1 MYILPSL
8 NPLTQLKGILLA
20 EGAEDLLRLAKR
32 SHPEKCLDVG
42 SAALRDLGC
51 TNYNEGWKPR
61 TVVLGIDG
69 DVIHTDEL

>member
-1 MYILPSL
+1 MR
-8 NPLTQLKGILLA
+8 PLTQVKGILLA

-51 TNYNEGWKPR
+51 ANYNEDWKPR
-61 TVVLGIDG
+61 TVVLGIHG